1 MTWVK
6 ICGIARAED
15 AAAAATAG
23 ADAVGFVFYPPSPRA
38 ISPERAAMLAKAL
51 PRHVA
56 RVGVFVNASVA
67 SMQALRE
74 HIGLD
79 FIQLHGDE
87 GPDIARALGGR
98 IIRAV
103 RGAAGAG
110 SIANFPAEAVL
121 VDGERA
127 GFYGGTGTP
136 AAPAAIA
143 AARAQAARWILS
155 GGLAPENVAARIA
168 AFAPWGRPW
177 GVDVSSGVESAPGI
191 KDANRI
197 AAFVAAVRASGE
209 SPGRAADRNVAHSLG
224 DDRSAARAAPG

>member
-1 MTWVK
+1 VTWVK
-6 ICGIARAED
+6 ICGITREGD
-15 AAAAATAG
+15 AAAAAAAG

-38 ISPERAAMLAKAL
+38 ITPERAAALAAAL
-51 PRHVA
+51 PRRVA

-67 SMQALRE
+67 RMQALRTL
-74 HIGLD
+74 IGLD

-103 RGAAGAG
+103 RGAAALE
-110 SIANFPAEAVL
+110 SIADFPAEAVL
-121 VDGERA
+121 VDGARA
-127 GFYGGTGTP
+127 GFYGGTGTS

-143 AARAQAARWILS
+143 AARARRWILS
-155 GGLAPENVAARIA
+155 GGLTPDTVAGRIA
-168 AFAPWGRPW
+168 ALAPW

-209 SPGRAADRNVAHSLG
+209 SPGRAADRHEARSLG
-224 DDRSAARAAPG
+224 LDRSAARAASG